1 MIGTAPT
8 TEDRIRA
15 GARGDFESFGVF
27 PDLQNGDTADG
38 SGLDTETSQLVQIA
52 ALVAIDAPHVS
63 WLRHLEAADEQEIE
77 LDRIL
82 GTLIA
87 VAPVVG
93 SAKIVAACAK
103 IVRASALGEEFGV
116 LAEG

>member
-1 MIGTAPT
+1 MIGKAPT

-15 GARGDFESFGVF
+15 AARGDFGAVGVV
-27 PDLQNGDTADG
+27 PDLQNGAVPD
-38 SGLDTETSQLVQIA
+38 SGLDAETSQLVQVA

-77 LDRIL
+77 LDKIL
-82 GTLIA
+82 GTLLS

-93 SAKIVAACAK
+93 NAKIVAACAK
-103 IVRASALGEEFGV
+103 IVRAAALGEEFGI

>member
-1 MIGTAPT
+1 MVGKAPT

-15 GARGDFESFGVF
+15 VARGDFESVGFV
-27 PDLQNGDTADG
+27 PDLQNGAVGG
-38 SGLDTETSQLVQIA
+38 SALDAATCQLVQIA

-63 WLRHLEAADEQEIE
+63 WLRHLEAADDHEIE
-77 LDRIL
+77 LNKIL
-82 GTLIA
+82 GTLLA

-93 SAKIVAACAK
+93 SAKIVSACAK
-103 IVRASALGEEFGV
+103 IVRAAALGEEFGV